1 MSIKLSQVIEEL
13 REDHGN
19 LRLLLDLLESESDSV
34 TVDDEP
40 DFELLHDIMHYMT
53 VYSDAVHHPKEDLVY
68 DLIRESDAGAAGSL
82 ERIEAEHQ
90 EIAKLGTVLRM
101 DIDAVISGTA
111 VTRQKLSSDLR
122 DYVTR
127 LRSHIR
133 WEEDVMFPKAEQLAA
148 GNAEA
153 NIDVGLFPDED
164 PLFGATTAASF
175 LNLLTYLQK
184 YRVA

>member
-1 MSIKLSQVIEEL
+1 MTVELSQVVEEL
-13 REDHGN
+13 REDHSN
-19 LRLLLDLLESESDSV
+19 LRLLLDLLESESDTV

-40 DFELLHDIMHYMT
+40 DFELLHDIMQYMT

-68 DLIRESDAGAAGSL
+68 GLIREYDAKSAKKLEKIGPDHREITELGAA
-82 ERIEAEHQ
+82 
-90 EIAKLGTVLRM
+90 LRT

-111 VTRQKLSSDLR
+111 VTRQKLHSDLR
-122 DYVTR
+122 DYVTK
-127 LRSHIR
+127 LRRHMV
-133 WEEDVMFPKAEQLAA
+133 WEEDDLFPKAEELAA
-148 GNAEA
+148 SNDKAG
-153 NIDVGLFPDED
+153 IDVGLFPDED